1 MAKAKKGGVNKME
14 AVRQII
20 KTHGKE
26 TSASDLVKYMKAEHG
41 ADMTVGMAYTY
52 KATALK
58 QLGLTGGGKGKKGP
72 KPGPKPAASANGA
85 KTPPKALTVGGISL
99 EDITAVKKLV
109 EQIGAEKVRQLA
121 VVLGK

>member
-1 MAKAKKGGVNKME
+1 MAKAKKDGVNKME

-20 KTHGKE
+20 KTHGKD
-26 TSASDLVKYMKAEHG
+26 TSANDLVKYMKAEHG

-72 KPGPKPAASANGA
+72 KPGPKPAAASANGEKKA
-85 KTPPKALTVGGISL
+85 PKAGGISL
-99 EDITAVKKLV
+99 DDITAVKKLV
-109 EQIGAEKVRQLA
+109 EQMGAEKVRQLA